1 METEIKESQDADCC
15 EKGACGCEK
24 YKKCLPKIIAAVVLV
39 VALCSYGYYKLV
51 FVKHNL
57 TEAQAKTKVEE
68 FINKN
73 LMQSGT
79 KAKIASVTKENG
91 MFKVMVEIGEGAQK
105 QEITSYLSADGSKFF
120 PSVMDIAETE
130 KKMAGQAEA
139 AAKPAAE
146 IPKADKPTVDLYV
159 MSFCPFGNKAED
171 TMKSVY
177 DLLKNKVNFNFHY
190 IVSSEGDSIKSL
202 HGEKEVVQ
210 NEREAC
216 VLKDYGKDKWMG
228 FVTYVNTNC
237 GSDGA
242 CWETGA
248 KSLGINVAKV
258 TACVAS
264 NGTALMKADEK
275 ISAEAGASGSPTMT
289 INGVETKAVY
299 QYGNSEEYKKII
311 CESFNKAPAECA
323 KVLSS
328 STATAEGGSCGS

>member
-1 METEIKESQDADCC
+1 METEIKEPEEASCC
-15 EKGACGCEK
+15 EKNACGCEK
-24 YKKCLPKIIAAVVLV
+24 YKKFVPKIIAIVLLAI
-39 VALCSYGYYKLV
+39 ALGGFAYYKLV
-51 FVKHNL
+51 WKKHNL
-57 TEAQAKTKVEE
+57 TQLEAKNKVEE

-73 LMQSGT
+73 LMQGGT
-79 KAKIASVTKENG
+79 KANISSVTKENG
-91 MFKVMVEIGEGAQK
+91 MFKVMVEIGEGKQK
-105 QEITSYLSADGSKFF
+105 QEITSYLSVDGSKFF

-130 KKMAGQAEA
+130 KKIAGQAEA
-139 AAKPAAE
+139 EAKPVAE
-146 IPKADKPTVDLYV
+146 IPKTDKPTVDLFV

-171 TMKSVY
+171 TIKPVY
-177 DLLKNKVNFNFHY
+177 DLLKNKVSFNFHY

-216 VLKDYGKDKWMG
+216 VLKDYGKDKWVS

-248 KSLGINVAKV
+248 KNLGINVAKV

-264 NGTALMKADEK
+264 NGVALMKADEK
-275 ISAEAGASGSPTMT
+275 VSVEAGASGSPTMT
-289 INGVETKAVY
+289 INGVETKVVY

-328 STATAEGGSCGS
+328 GTATAEGGSCGS